1 MLDIILN
8 ISIVILILSVLVFV
22 HELGHL
28 IAAKLINAKVFEFAI
43 GFGPKLFSKYF
54 GETEYSIRALPLGG
68 YVNILGETH
77 DEELESKDPKR
88 SLRNKSGIQK
98 IFVMIAGVTMNFI
111 LAVIIYFFLL
121 LSVDFKMPISSELK
135 DFSPLG
141 AKITKEVVGEFKY
154 TSLIDDLPAKR
165 SGMLDKGIIKSI
177 DGEDVDSLEFRNI
190 ISEKKGKEIVLNA
203 CDESGNSCKDYN
215 IKVGDDGKI
224 GIYITDNVLFYMDYS
239 ENKLFSGVT
248 HSINYIRIVG
258 MKLSDVFGNAKYTG
272 DYSEVVGGVSGPV
285 GLYLIV
291 DQLKEYGVVLL
302 VEITASLSLTLVITN
317 LLPIPALDGGRIL
330 LVIIEMIIRKPL
342 NKKIEALVI
351 NISFILLMILMF
363 SIIIKDI
370 VFFNDI
376 KELIE
381 SMK

>member
-1 MLDIILN
+1 
-8 ISIVILILSVLVFV
+8 
-22 HELGHL
+22 
-28 IAAKLINAKVFEFAI
+28 
-43 GFGPKLFSKYF
+43 
-54 GETEYSIRALPLGG
+54 
-68 YVNILGETH
+68 
-77 DEELESKDPKR
+77 
-88 SLRNKSGIQK
+88 
-98 IFVMIAGVTMNFI
+98 
-111 LAVIIYFFLL
+111 
-121 LSVDFKMPISSELK
+121 
-135 DFSPLG
+135 
-141 AKITKEVVGEFKY
+141 
-154 TSLIDDLPAKR
+154 
-165 SGMLDKGIIKSI
+165 MLDKGIIKSI

-302 VEITASLSLTLVITN
+302 VEITASLSLTLVIMN